1 MELYDWGFH
10 RKCRHEPPY
19 AGCMVG
25 TFVVLGGV
33 LLQMNGAR
41 ALLESLKAEGVEVV
55 FGYPGGAVLTLY
67 DEVYKMKFPHIL
79 TRHEQGAA
87 HAADGY
93 ARASG
98 KVGVAFATSGPGAT
112 NLVTGIATAHMDSVP
127 MVCITGQVANPY
139 IGKDSFQEA
148 DIVGITT
155 PITKHNYLVKN
166 VNDIPRVVKEAFY
179 IARTGRPG
187 VVAIDVA
194 KDVFDAQ
201 IEYCYPETVELHGY
215 TGDVSYEVPAVWE
228 AAEALFA
235 AQRPLL
241 FVGGGVV
248 LSDTAAYVRELL
260 ERTGM
265 PSVATLMGIGGV
277 PAGADGYTGMA
288 GMHGAYA
295 SNMAIQEC
303 DLLIAV
309 GTRFSD
315 RVTGNTAAFA
325 PKARIVHFDIDPA
338 EFNKNVRADIP
349 VIGDLRQTL
358 PAFLDVV
365 KNSSAEDLT
374 ARFRPWRGEVFSM
387 ERAHPLGWKAS
398 EDIRPE
404 ELIRRVRE
412 LVPKD
417 AICVTDVG
425 QHQMWAAQFFGCTE
439 PRHFLTS
446 GGLGTMGYGLPAAI
460 GAKLA
465 HPDKEV
471 VLITGDGSIMMN
483 CQELATM
490 ADNDIDVKIVIVH
503 NAILGMV
510 GQWQRLFYSRRYSA
524 SELKGKTDFVKLA
537 EAMGVAG
544 CRIETREELAEILPQ
559 VLREKGARLID
570 VIVPEEADVVPM
582 VPGGK
587 RLDQMVLGGR

>member
-1 MELYDWGFH
+1 M
-10 RKCRHEPPY
+10 
-19 AGCMVG
+19 
-25 TFVVLGGV
+25 
-33 LLQMNGAR
+33 QMNGAR

-67 DEVYKMKFPHIL
+67 DEVYKMNFPHVL

-155 PITKHNYLVKN
+155 PITKHNYLVKD

-187 VVAIDVA
+187 VVVIDVA
-194 KDVFDAQ
+194 KDVFDTP
-201 IEYCYPETVELHGY
+201 IEYCYPEMVELHGY
-215 TGDVSYEVPAVWE
+215 TGDVPYEVPAVWE
-228 AAEALFA
+228 AAEALA
-235 AQRPLL
+235 AAHRPLL

-248 LSDTAAYVRELL
+248 LSDTAKYVRELL
-260 ERTGM
+260 TLTGM

-277 PAGADGYTGMA
+277 SAETEGYTGMA

-303 DLLIAV
+303 DLLIAL

-325 PKARIVHFDIDPA
+325 SKAKIVHFDIDPA
-338 EFNKNVRADIP
+338 ELNKNVRADIS
-349 VIGDLRQTL
+349 VIGDLRETL

-365 KNSSAEDLT
+365 KNSSVEELPV
-374 ARFRPWRGEVFSM
+374 RFRPWRGEVLSM

-412 LVPKD
+412 LVPQD

-425 QHQMWAAQFFGCTE
+425 QHQMWAAQFFGCHA

-465 HPDKEV
+465 NPDKEV

-483 CQELATM
+483 CQEFATM

-503 NAILGMV
+503 NSILGMV
-510 GQWQRLFYSRRYSA
+510 GQWQRLFYSHHYSA

-544 CRIETREELAEILPQ
+544 CRIETREEFAEVLPQ
-559 VLREKGARLID
+559 ALRAKGARLID
-570 VIVPEEADVVPM
+570 VIVPQEADVVPM

>member
-1 MELYDWGFH
+1 M
-10 RKCRHEPPY
+10 
-19 AGCMVG
+19 
-25 TFVVLGGV
+25 
-33 LLQMNGAR
+33 QMNGAR

-127 MVCITGQVANPY
+127 MVCITGQVSNPY

-155 PITKHNYLVKN
+155 PITKHNYLVKD

-187 VVAIDVA
+187 VVVIDVA
-194 KDVFDAQ
+194 KDVFDTP
-201 IEYCYPETVELHGY
+201 IEYCYPEMVELHGY
-215 TGDVSYEVPAVWE
+215 TGDVPYEVPAVWE
-228 AAEALFA
+228 AAEALA
-235 AQRPLL
+235 AAHRPLL

-248 LSDTAAYVRELL
+248 LSDTSAYVRELL
-260 ERTGM
+260 TLTGM

-277 PAGADGYTGMA
+277 PAETEGYTGMA

-303 DLLIAV
+303 DLLIAL

-325 PKARIVHFDIDPA
+325 PKAKIVHFDIDPA
-338 EFNKNVRADIP
+338 ELNKNVRADIS
-349 VIGDLRQTL
+349 VIGDLRETL
-358 PAFLDVV
+358 PVFLDVV
-365 KNSSAEDLT
+365 KNRSAEDLSV
-374 ARFRPWRGEVFSM
+374 RFRPWRGEVLSM

-404 ELIRRVRE
+404 ELISRVRE
-412 LVPKD
+412 LVPQD

-425 QHQMWAAQFFGCTE
+425 QHQMWAAQFFGCHA

-446 GGLGTMGYGLPAAI
+446 GGLGTMGYGLPAAL

-465 HPDKEV
+465 NPDKEV

-503 NAILGMV
+503 NSILGMV
-510 GQWQRLFYSRRYSA
+510 GQWQRLFYSHHYSA

-544 CRIETREELAEILPQ
+544 CRIETREEFAEVLPQ
-559 VLREKGARLID
+559 VLRAKGAHLID

>member
-1 MELYDWGFH
+1 M
-10 RKCRHEPPY
+10 
-19 AGCMVG
+19 
-25 TFVVLGGV
+25 
-33 LLQMNGAR
+33 QMNGAR

-155 PITKHNYLVKN
+155 PITKHNYLVKD

-187 VVAIDVA
+187 VVVIDVA
-194 KDVFDAQ
+194 KDVFDRP
-201 IEYCYPETVELHGY
+201 IEYCYPEMVELHGY
-215 TGDVSYEVPAVWE
+215 TGDVPYEVPAVWE
-228 AAEALFA
+228 AAEALA
-235 AQRPLL
+235 AAHRPLL

-248 LSDTAAYVRELL
+248 LSDTSAYVRELL
-260 ERTGM
+260 TLTGM

-277 PAGADGYTGMA
+277 PAETEGYTGMA

-303 DLLIAV
+303 DLLIAL

-325 PKARIVHFDIDPA
+325 SKAKIVHFDIDPA
-338 EFNKNVRADIP
+338 EFNKNVCADIS
-349 VIGDLRQTL
+349 VIGDLRETL

-365 KNSSAEDLT
+365 KNSSTEELPV
-374 ARFRPWRGEVFSM
+374 RFRPWRGEVLSM

-404 ELIRRVRE
+404 ELISRVRE
-412 LVPKD
+412 LVPQD

-465 HPDKEV
+465 YPDKEV

-503 NAILGMV
+503 NSILGMV
-510 GQWQRLFYSRRYSA
+510 GQWQRLFYSHHYSA
-524 SELKGKTDFVKLA
+524 SELKGKTNFVKLA
-537 EAMGVAG
+537 EAMGVEG
-544 CRIETREELAEILPQ
+544 CCIETREELAEVLPQ
-559 VLREKGARLID
+559 VLHAKGARLID

>member
-1 MELYDWGFH
+1 M
-10 RKCRHEPPY
+10 
-19 AGCMVG
+19 
-25 TFVVLGGV
+25 
-33 LLQMNGAR
+33 QMNGAR

-67 DEVYKMKFPHIL
+67 DEVYKMNFPHVL

-155 PITKHNYLVKN
+155 PITKHNYLVKD

-187 VVAIDVA
+187 VVVIDVA
-194 KDVFDAQ
+194 KDVFDTP
-201 IEYCYPETVELHGY
+201 IEYCYPEMVELHGY
-215 TGDVSYEVPAVWE
+215 TGDVPYEVPAVWE
-228 AAEALFA
+228 AAEALA
-235 AQRPLL
+235 AAHRPLL

-248 LSDTAAYVRELL
+248 LSDTAKYVRELL
-260 ERTGM
+260 ALTGM

-277 PAGADGYTGMA
+277 PAETEGYTGMA

-303 DLLIAV
+303 DLLIAL

-325 PKARIVHFDIDPA
+325 PKAKIVHFDIDPA
-338 EFNKNVRADIP
+338 ELNKNVRADIS
-349 VIGDLRQTL
+349 VIGDLRETL

-365 KNSSAEDLT
+365 KNRSAEDLPV
-374 ARFRPWRGEVFSM
+374 RFRPWRGEVLSM

-404 ELIRRVRE
+404 ELISRVRE
-412 LVPKD
+412 LVPAD

-425 QHQMWAAQFFGCTE
+425 QHQMWAAQFFGCDA

-465 HPDKEV
+465 NPDKEV

-503 NAILGMV
+503 NSILGMV
-510 GQWQRLFYSRRYSA
+510 GQWQRLFYSHHYSA

-544 CRIETREELAEILPQ
+544 CRIETREEFAEVLPQ
-559 VLREKGARLID
+559 VLRAKGARLID
-570 VIVPEEADVVPM
+570 VIVPQEADVVPM

>member
-1 MELYDWGFH
+1 
-10 RKCRHEPPY
+10 
-19 AGCMVG
+19 
-25 TFVVLGGV
+25 
-33 LLQMNGAR
+33 MNGAR
-41 ALLESLKAEGVEVV
+41 ALLESLRAEGVEVV

-67 DEVYKMKFPHIL
+67 DEVYKMKFPHVL

-155 PITKHNYLVKN
+155 PITKHNYLVKD
-166 VNDIPRVVKEAFY
+166 VSDIPRVVKEAFY

-187 VVAIDVA
+187 VVVIDVA
-194 KDVFDAQ
+194 KDVFDAP
-201 IEYCYPETVELHGY
+201 IDYEYPAKAMLHGY
-215 TGDVSYEVPAVWE
+215 RDRIPFEMAQVRA
-228 AAEALFA
+228 AAEALA
-235 AQRPLL
+235 AARQPLL

-248 LSDTAAYVRELL
+248 LSDTAAYVREILTL
-260 ERTGM
+260 TGM
-265 PSVATLMGIGGV
+265 PCVATLMGLGSI
-277 PAGADGYTGMA
+277 PAETEGYTGMA

-303 DLLIAV
+303 DLLLAL

-325 PKARIVHFDIDPA
+325 PKAKIVHFDIDPA
-338 EFNKNVRADIP
+338 ELNKNVRADIP
-349 VIGDLRQTL
+349 IIGDLRETL
-358 PAFLDVV
+358 PAFVEAVRAIGD
-365 KNSSAEDLT
+365 DLPV
-374 ARFRPWRGEVFSM
+374 RFRAWRGEVLSM
-387 ERAHPLGWKAS
+387 ERAHPLGWKTS

-404 ELIRRVRE
+404 ELVSRVRE
-412 LVPKD
+412 IVPQD

-425 QHQMWAAQFFGCTE
+425 QHQMWAAQFFHCHA

-503 NAILGMV
+503 NSILGMV
-510 GQWQRLFYSRRYSA
+510 GQWQRLFYSHHYSA
-524 SELKGKTDFVKLA
+524 SELKGKTDFVRLA

-544 CRIETREELAEILPQ
+544 CRIETREELAESLPHL
-559 VLREKGARLID
+559 LRERGARLID

>member
-1 MELYDWGFH
+1 M
-10 RKCRHEPPY
+10 
-19 AGCMVG
+19 
-25 TFVVLGGV
+25 
-33 LLQMNGAR
+33 QMNGAR
-41 ALLESLKAEGVEVV
+41 ALLESLRAEGVEVV

-67 DEVYKMKFPHIL
+67 DEVYKMKFPHVL

-155 PITKHNYLVKN
+155 PITKHNYLVKD
-166 VNDIPRVVKEAFY
+166 VSDIPRVVKEAFY

-187 VVAIDVA
+187 VVVIDVA
-194 KDVFDAQ
+194 KDVFDAP
-201 IEYCYPETVELHGY
+201 IDYEYPAKAMLHGY
-215 TGDVSYEVPAVWE
+215 SDRIPFEMAQVRA
-228 AAEALFA
+228 AAEALA
-235 AQRPLL
+235 SARQPLL

-248 LSDTAAYVRELL
+248 LSDTAAYVREILTL
-260 ERTGM
+260 TGM
-265 PSVATLMGIGGV
+265 PCVATLMGLGSI
-277 PAGADGYTGMA
+277 PAETEGYTGMA

-303 DLLIAV
+303 DLLLAL

-325 PKARIVHFDIDPA
+325 PKAKIVHFDIDPA
-338 EFNKNVRADIP
+338 ELNKNVRADIP
-349 VIGDLRQTL
+349 IIGDLRET
-358 PAFLDVV
+358 
-365 KNSSAEDLT
+365 LT
-374 ARFRPWRGEVFSM
+374 AFVEAVRAIGDDLPVRFRAWRGEVLSM
-387 ERAHPLGWKAS
+387 ERAHPLGWKTS

-404 ELIRRVRE
+404 ELVNRVRE
-412 LVPKD
+412 IVPQD

-425 QHQMWAAQFFGCTE
+425 QHQMWAAQFFHCHA

-460 GAKLA
+460 GAKFA

-503 NAILGMV
+503 NSILGMV
-510 GQWQRLFYSRRYSA
+510 GQWQRLFYSHHYSA
-524 SELKGKTDFVKLA
+524 SELKGKTDFVRLA

-544 CRIETREELAEILPQ
+544 CRIETREELAESLPHL
-559 VLREKGARLID
+559 LRERGARLID